1 MMARIPTIRA
11 TGRPDSAGVPVPVSL
26 LLELAAVVEAN
37 GLSTSRISSVG
48 GLPFSSRF
56 EDEVVLGV
64 GVGTG
69 VAAVL
74 LVALVAGIVL
84 QSNAWDIGYSIRTG
98 NVESNMAEAR
108 QTMDALLEEG
118 EYGRFYGYYDAN
130 DIFLGSIGAAAK
142 HLIR

>member
-64 GVGTG
+64 GVGVGAG

-74 LVALVAGIVL
+74 LVALSLEVA
-84 QSNAWDIGYSIRTG
+84 
-98 NVESNMAEAR
+98 VEVVPDGLGDGDGLGLGDGLALELR
-108 QTMDALLEEG
+108 VDELDCCELLEDCCWPLSG
-118 EYGRFYGYYDAN
+118 
-130 DIFLGSIGAAAK
+130 
-142 HLIR
+142 

>member
-11 TGRPDSAGVPVPVSL
+11 IGRPDSAGVPVPVSLL

-64 GVGTG
+64 GVGVGAG

-74 LVALVAGIVL
+74 LVALSL
-84 QSNAWDIGYSIRTG
+84 E
-98 NVESNMAEAR
+98 VEVEVVPDGLGDGDGLGLGLGLGDGLALELLV
-108 QTMDALLEEG
+108 DELDCCELLEDCCWLPTG
-118 EYGRFYGYYDAN
+118 
-130 DIFLGSIGAAAK
+130 
-142 HLIR
+142 

>member
-1 MMARIPTIRA
+1 MARIPTIRA

-64 GVGTG
+64 GVGVGAG

-74 LVALVAGIVL
+74 LVALSL
-84 QSNAWDIGYSIRTG
+84 E
-98 NVESNMAEAR
+98 VEVEVVP
-108 QTMDALLEEG
+108 DGLGDGDGLGLGDGVVPELCLDELDCCELLEDCCWFPTG
-118 EYGRFYGYYDAN
+118 
-130 DIFLGSIGAAAK
+130 
-142 HLIR
+142 